1 MDLGLLPNG
10 VGDKWST
17 EKIIHFLEEY
27 KNHPCLWDSRH
38 RQYKSKNDR
47 IGAEVEILRK
57 MKLQSMDLN
66 VFRIKVRNI
75 RNTYRQEVMKILKN
89 SKPDA
94 GADGVFVPKLR
105 WFGLA
110 DSFLRK
116 TLELGDI
123 PTIHLPSPEAA
134 PSRLSSDLLPV
145 LLPFQ
150 RSQES
155 EEVSLEPALPIDE
168 PSVLEFEDIKP
179 NVEDLR
185 QLETSRSTP
194 KRSRPWDPPA
204 RVDDKTD
211 PPVAV
216 DPLPPTSLSET
227 KAPGAAVAEFD
238 SFGRYLSA
246 QLQQLPMD
254 VAVELEMEIVNL
266 VCRKRLFLLREDS
279 ELVGMCGDPL
289 Y

>member
-123 PTIHLPSPEAA
+123 PTIH
-134 PSRLSSDLLPV
+134 
-145 LLPFQ
+145 